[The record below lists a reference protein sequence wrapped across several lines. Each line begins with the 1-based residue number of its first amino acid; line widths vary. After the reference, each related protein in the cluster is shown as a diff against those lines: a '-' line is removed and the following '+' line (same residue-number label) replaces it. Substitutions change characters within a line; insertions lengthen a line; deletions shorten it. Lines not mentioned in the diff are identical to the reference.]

1 MHNILTSLLT
11 ISGWTCVV
19 STGILALFYLILRM
33 RGAHLFIKSKFG
45 PVLIFDSQDKQKT
58 PIRLLNVGN
67 KFQSV
72 CYLQKELRYK
82 LVCIY
87 HQYMMQVVE
96 LAHKE
101 SGKTLVIGA
110 GGYSLPKWMWAHY
123 PNMQVSV
130 VEIDPVIT
138 KLAKRFFFLQQTLD
152 TFCKN
157 SYQELNYPACLEEQQ
172 RPSIC
177 RARIIHTDGV
187 HYLQHTQET
196 YDVIIN
202 DAFAGKNALIS
213 LANQEGARL
222 LKSRLRA
229 DGVYLANIIS
239 PFDMSSGSILHKVI
253 ASMQTQFAY
262 MYLIPEDEEDP
273 RVVANNVL
281 VASNVAL
288 KIAKSYRV
296 ESLLSC

>member
-101 SGKTLVIGA
+101 VGKTLVIGA

-157 SYQELNYPACLEEQQ
+157 SYQELGYPACLEGQQ
-172 RPSIC
+172 PSAY
-177 RARIIHTDGV
+177 RARIIHADGV

-222 LKSRLRA
+222 LKNRLSP

-262 MYLIPEDEEDP
+262 VYLIPEDEEDP

-281 VASNVAL
+281 VASNLAL

-296 ESLLSC
+296 DSLLSR

>member
-33 RGAHLFIKSKFG
+33 RGAYLFIKSKFG

-130 VEIDPVIT
+130 VEIDPTIT

-157 SYQELNYPACLEEQQ
+157 SYQELNYPACLEEQ
-172 RPSIC
+172 RPSTC
-177 RARIIHTDGV
+177 RARIIHADGV

-222 LKSRLRA
+222 LKNRLRA

-239 PFDMSSGSILHKVI
+239 PLDMSSNGILHKVI
-253 ASMQTQFAY
+253 ASMQTQFTY
-262 MYLIPEDEEDP
+262 VYLIPEDEEDP

-281 VASNVAL
+281 VASNLAL

-296 ESLLSC
+296 EPLLSH

>member
-72 CYLQKELRYK
+72 CYLQKELRYN

-96 LAHKE
+96 LSHKE
-101 SGKTLVIGA
+101 AGKTLVIGA

-130 VEIDPVIT
+130 VEIDPTIT

-152 TFCKN
+152 SFCKN
-157 SYQELNYPACLEEQQ
+157 SYQELNYPACLEEQ
-172 RPSIC
+172 RPSTC
-177 RARIIHTDGV
+177 RARIIHADGV
-187 HYLQHTQET
+187 RYLQHTQET

-222 LKSRLRA
+222 LKNRLRSN
-229 DGVYLANIIS
+229 GVYLANIIS
-239 PFDMSSGSILHKVI
+239 PLDMSSGSVLHKVI
-253 ASMQTQFAY
+253 ASMQTQFTY
-262 MYLIPEDEEDP
+262 VYLIPEDEEDP

-281 VASNVAL
+281 VASNLAL

-296 ESLLSC
+296 EPLLSH

>member
-1 MHNILTSLLT
+1 
-11 ISGWTCVV
+11 
-19 STGILALFYLILRM
+19 M

-96 LAHKE
+96 LSHKE
-101 SGKTLVIGA
+101 AGKTLVIGA

-130 VEIDPVIT
+130 VEIDPTIT

-172 RPSIC
+172 CPSTC
-177 RARIIHTDGV
+177 RARIIHADGV

-222 LKSRLRA
+222 LKNRLRSN
-229 DGVYLANIIS
+229 GVYLANIIS
-239 PFDMSSGSILHKVI
+239 PLDMSSNSILHKFI

-262 MYLIPEDEEDP
+262 VYLIPEDEEDP

-281 VASNVAL
+281 VASNLAL

-296 ESLLSC
+296 ESLPSH

>member
-101 SGKTLVIGA
+101 AGKTLVIGA

-130 VEIDPVIT
+130 VEIDPTIT

-152 TFCKN
+152 TLCKN
-157 SYQELNYPACLEEQQ
+157 SYQELSYPARLEGQQ
-172 RPSIC
+172 PSTC
-177 RARIIHTDGV
+177 RARIIHADGV
-187 HYLQHTQET
+187 HYLRNTQET

-222 LKSRLRA
+222 LKSRLRSN
-229 DGVYLANIIS
+229 GVYLANIIS

-262 MYLIPEDEEDP
+262 VYLIPEDEEDP

-281 VASNVAL
+281 VASNLAL

>member
-110 GGYSLPKWMWAHY
+110 GGYSLPKWMWSHY

-157 SYQELNYPACLEEQQ
+157 SYQELSYPACLEGQQ
-172 RPSIC
+172 PSTC
-177 RARIIHTDGV
+177 RARIIHADGV

-222 LKSRLRA
+222 LKSRLHS

-239 PFDMSSGSILHKVI
+239 SLDMSSNGILHKVI
-253 ASMQTQFAY
+253 ASMQTQFTY
-262 MYLIPEDEEDP
+262 VYLIPEDEEDP

-281 VASNVAL
+281 VASNLAL

>member
-172 RPSIC
+172 PSAC
-177 RARIIHTDGV
+177 RARIIHADGV
-187 HYLQHTQET
+187 HYLQHAQET
-196 YDVIIN
+196 YNVIIN

-222 LKSRLRA
+222 LKSRLSA

-239 PFDMSSGSILHKVI
+239 PLDMSSGSILHKVI

-262 MYLIPEDEEDP
+262 VYLIPEDEEDP

-281 VASNVAL
+281 VASNLAL

>member
-72 CYLQKELRYK
+72 CYLQKELRYN

-96 LAHKE
+96 LSHKE
-101 SGKTLVIGA
+101 AGKTLVIGA
-110 GGYSLPKWMWAHY
+110 GGYSLPKWMWTHY

-130 VEIDPVIT
+130 VEIDPTIT

-152 TFCKN
+152 SFCKN
-157 SYQELNYPACLEEQQ
+157 SYQELNYPACLEEQ
-172 RPSIC
+172 RPSTC
-177 RARIIHTDGV
+177 RARIIHADGV
-187 HYLQHTQET
+187 RYLQHTQET

-222 LKSRLRA
+222 LKNRLRSN
-229 DGVYLANIIS
+229 GVYLANIIS
-239 PFDMSSGSILHKVI
+239 PLDMSSGSVLHKVI
-253 ASMQTQFAY
+253 ASMQTQFTY
-262 MYLIPEDEEDP
+262 VYLIPEDEEDP

-281 VASNVAL
+281 VASNLAL

-296 ESLLSC
+296 EPLLSH